1 MSTLPNWASL
11 YLQRLQLDHK
21 SPSLS
26 YLSQLC
32 RAHLQTFPYENV
44 SKLLFFQAGKHVVPT
59 PEEYV
64 HNAIHYHFGGTCYTN
79 NHSFL
84 ALLRALGFFGH
95 LILPGGGHA
104 AILIDGPNTGETP
117 VYVDTGATAPI
128 FEPIHFLESGNHAR
142 PFGTISMELTKSPD
156 HPEHYRFTRY
166 ENGKVAI
173 PPWDFHP
180 NERKEPSDLSEVI
193 RSSFLPDAFF
203 LNRLHI
209 HRFQLEQD
217 RFVLLKNNTL
227 HIGYSDGTDQITPL
241 HTISDI
247 EAAVADEMQLPLL
260 PVRKAVEILLE
271 RGIDIFTAPK
281 KEEVPLEN
289 EALDRPTIC

>member
-11 YLQRLQLDHK
+11 YLQRLQLDRK
-21 SPSLS
+21 SPSLP

-32 RAHLQTFPYENV
+32 RAQLQIFPYENV
-44 SKLLFFQAGKHVVPT
+44 SKLLFFRDGKHVAPT

-64 HNAIHYHFGGTCYTN
+64 HNATHYHFGGTCYTN

-84 ALLRALGFFGH
+84 ALLRTLGFFGH
-95 LILPGGGHA
+95 LILPGGGHT
-104 AILIDGPNTGETP
+104 AILIDGPNTGDTP

-128 FEPIHFLESGNHAR
+128 FEPIHFLEEGNHAR
-142 PFGTISMELTKSPD
+142 HFGTVSMELTKSPD

-180 NERKEPSDLSEVI
+180 DERKELSDLSEVI

-217 RFVLLKNNTL
+217 RFVALKNNTL

-241 HTISDI
+241 HTVSDI

-260 PVRKAVEILLE
+260 PVREAIEILLE
-271 RGIDIFTAPK
+271 RGIDIFAPK

>member
-11 YLQRLQLDHK
+11 YLQRLQLDRK

-26 YLSQLC
+26 YLSELC

-44 SKLLFFQAGKHVVPT
+44 SKLLFFRDGKHVVPT

-64 HNAIHYHFGGTCYTN
+64 HNAIHRHFGGTCYAN

-84 ALLRALGFFGH
+84 SLLRALGFYGQ

-128 FEPIHFLESGNHAR
+128 FEPIHFLEDGNHTR
-142 PFGTISMELTKSPD
+142 SFGTVSMSLTKSPD
-156 HPEHYRFTRY
+156 HPDHYRFTRY
-166 ENGKVAI
+166 ENGKVAL
-173 PPWDFHP
+173 PPWDFDP
-180 NERKEPSDLSEVI
+180 NERKELSDLSEVI

-209 HRFQLEQD
+209 HRFQLDQD
-217 RFVLLKNNTL
+217 RFVVLKNNTL
-227 HIGYSDGTDQITPL
+227 HIGYSDRTDQIMPL
-241 HTISDI
+241 HTLSDL

-260 PVRKAVEILLE
+260 PVREAVETLLE
-271 RGIDIFTAPK
+271 RGIDIFATPK
-281 KEEVPLEN
+281 KEVTVES
-289 EALDRPTIC
+289 

>member
-11 YLQRLQLDHK
+11 YLQRLQLDRK
-21 SPSLS
+21 SPSLP

-32 RAHLQTFPYENV
+32 RAQLQIFPYENV
-44 SKLLFFQAGKHVVPT
+44 SKLLFFRDGKHVAPT

-64 HNAIHYHFGGTCYTN
+64 HNATHYHFGGTCYTN

-84 ALLRALGFFGH
+84 ALLRTLGFFGH
-95 LILPGGGHA
+95 LILPGGGHT
-104 AILIDGPNTGETP
+104 AILIDGPNTGDTP

-128 FEPIHFLESGNHAR
+128 FEPIHFLEEGNHAR
-142 PFGTISMELTKSPD
+142 HFGTVSMELTKSPD

-180 NERKEPSDLSEVI
+180 DERKELSDLSEVI

-203 LNRLHI
+203 FNRLHI

-217 RFVLLKNNTL
+217 RFVALKNNTL

-241 HTISDI
+241 HTVSDI

-260 PVRKAVEILLE
+260 PVREAIEILLE
-271 RGIDIFTAPK
+271 RGIDIFAPK

>member
-11 YLQRLQLDHK
+11 YLQRLQLDRK

-32 RAHLQTFPYENV
+32 RAHLQIFPYENV
-44 SKLLFFQAGKHVVPT
+44 SKLLFFRDGKHVAPT

-64 HNAIHYHFGGTCYTN
+64 HNATHYHFGGTCYTN

-84 ALLRALGFFGH
+84 ALLRTLGFFGH
-95 LILPGGGHA
+95 LILPGGGHT
-104 AILIDGPNTGETP
+104 AILIDGPNTGDTP

-128 FEPIHFLESGNHAR
+128 FEPIHFLEEGNHTR
-142 PFGTISMELTKSPD
+142 HFGTVSMELTKSPD

-180 NERKEPSDLSEVI
+180 NERKELSDLSEVI

-217 RFVLLKNNTL
+217 RFVALKNNTL

-241 HTISDI
+241 HTVSDI
-247 EAAVADEMQLPLL
+247 KAAVADEMQLPLL
-260 PVRKAVEILLE
+260 PVREAIEILLE
-271 RGIDIFTAPK
+271 RGIDIFAAPK
-281 KEEVPLEN
+281 KEEAPLEN

>member
-1 MSTLPNWASL
+1 MSTFPNWASL
-11 YLQRLQLDHK
+11 YLQRLQLDRK
-21 SPSLS
+21 PPSLS
-26 YLSQLC
+26 YLSELC

-44 SKLLFFQAGKHVVPT
+44 SKLLFFRDGKHEIPT

-64 HNAIHYHFGGTCYTN
+64 HNAIHHHFGGTCYTN

-84 ALLRALGFFGH
+84 SLLRALGFYGQ
-95 LILPGGGHA
+95 LVLPGGGHA

-117 VYVDTGATAPI
+117 VYVDAGATAPI
-128 FEPIHFLESGNHAR
+128 FEPIHFLEEGNHVR
-142 PFGTISMELTKSPD
+142 PFGTASMDLTKSPD

-166 ENGKVAI
+166 ENGKVSI

-180 NERKEPSDLSEVI
+180 NERKELPDLSEAI

-217 RFVLLKNNTL
+217 RFVLLKNNAL
-227 HIGYSDGTDQITPL
+227 HIGYSDGTNQITPL
-241 HTISDI
+241 HTITDI

-260 PVRKAVEILLE
+260 PVREAVEILIG
-271 RGIDIFTAPK
+271 RGIDIFSASK

-289 EALDRPTIC
+289 AALDRPTIC